1 MAGYEYCSPEKIFD
15 MTYKLGKRIQK
26 EFRPDCLVG
35 MGRGGLMIVGLLS
48 DFLNNKNI
56 FIIGARLYKDIE
68 KPGEELEI
76 TQDVDER
83 FIRNKKVLLVDDL
96 VDTGITM
103 LGVVRHIKAK
113 GAAEIR
119 TATLHYKP
127 WSRIKPDY
135 FIEETEKWIIY
146 SKEIHET
153 ILSLSKNMPKE
164 KVVEELE
171 KAGVPKEMYQQ
182 FL

>member
-1 MAGYEYCSPEKIFD
+1 
-15 MTYKLGKRIQK
+15 
-26 EFRPDCLVG
+26 
-35 MGRGGLMIVGLLS
+35 MIVGLLS
-48 DFLNNKNI
+48 DFLSNNNL
-56 FIIGARLYKDIE
+56 FIIGARLYKE
-68 KPGEELEI
+68 VETPGEELEI
-76 TQDVDER
+76 TQDVDEK
-83 FIRNKKVLLVDDL
+83 FVKDKKVLLVDDL

-113 GAAEIR
+113 GATEVR

-127 WSRIKPDY
+127 WSKIKPDY
-135 FIEETEKWIIY
+135 FIEETNKWIIY

-153 ILSLSKNMPKE
+153 ILSLSKKMPKE
-164 KVVEELE
+164 GVVKELE